1 MLVRIGLFDSNQLR
15 GENMTDWLTL
25 LLSALVLTLG
35 YSQWKIANQ
44 RVLVDL
50 FVRRLDAYNKIRR
63 AVVLAMHQAAVG
75 PQEFSLFCEG
85 KAEAEFLFGED
96 VLDYL
101 QALHED
107 FAFLH
112 TYTQETIDS
121 LPNRDTL
128 SDERIAAMLRID
140 AFFQTSPGKFAPYMR
155 MDQKNTRPMN
165 SLAAVAGKIVKSL
178 KWTKRLRFGDRRG
191 DAPRVDFLAPIADHS
206 IRH

>member
-1 MLVRIGLFDSNQLR
+1 
-15 GENMTDWLTL
+15 MTDWLTL

-128 SDERIAAMLRID
+128 SDERIAAMLRINE
-140 AFFQTSPGKFAPYMR
+140 FFQSSPSKFAPYMR
-155 MDQKNTRPMN
+155 MDQKNKPSMDF
-165 SLAAVAGKIVKSL
+165 LAAVATRIVKAV
-178 KWTKRLRFGDRRG
+178 KRQRRQRLRFADMRG
-191 DAPRVDFLAPIADHS
+191 NRAQVDSLPRWADHS
-206 IRH
+206 GRL